1 MGLWSKRPE
10 ESRLLSEAAL
20 KAERQKLPS
29 GYMANWSDDD
39 VVSSAE
45 RGNPEAVLER
55 DSRTKRMLFRA
66 GDTVGIAK
74 QEERKKADEMN
85 RRVLEKLRKHLTE

>member
-1 MGLWSKRPE
+1 MGIWTKRPE

-29 GYMANWSDDD
+29 GYMTNWSDDD
-39 VVSSAE
+39 VVSAAE